1 MSERNVGEKS
11 SMQAASEAVPVH
23 FTIGAY
29 SACFGALVTLTL
41 LSFLLSYAHLGAF
54 GTVVALA
61 IAASKILLVGLYF
74 MHLLKEPPSHT
85 LAAVAGILFIVVL
98 ASLAAADVWT
108 RYS

>member
-11 SMQAASEAVPVH
+11 SMHEASEPAPVH
-23 FTIGAY
+23 FSIAAY
-29 SACFGALVTLTL
+29 SVCFGALVALTL
-41 LSFLLSYAHLGAF
+41 LSFLLSYAHLGGFEA
-54 GTVVALA
+54 VVALA
-61 IAASKILLVGLYF
+61 IAAAKVFLVGLYF

-85 LAAVAGILFIVVL
+85 LAAVAGILFIVIL